1 MGQTQERY
9 QVIINNQLAK
19 GYTLEKVIDNLSLLF
34 KKDKKAIRQILS
46 QPGFVV
52 KSDISIEQAKKIQLK
67 LMHAG
72 IGCHVNKIEPADSSV
87 ASLPEGAHVSCPKCG
102 LHQLAS
108 SECQSCGIIFAKYGA
123 KASVYDPQKQL
134 KKTALI
140 SHSERVWYTKGV
152 NVFAL
157 LIVVVAVIL
166 LLSTHETKKEID
178 PSKVG
183 IVYYEIE
190 DVRFIDDLAEPGYV
204 TIVELYADW
213 CKTCTSY
220 LNYEKNYIM
229 KINPR
234 MAIRRID
241 ISRWNGGNIAE
252 KRFNLDIQNIPY
264 IIVFNEDGKI
274 IADDSDRKNGGSDYV
289 WYYGR

>member
-19 GYTLEKVIDNLSLLF
+19 GFTLEKVIDNLSLLF
-34 KKDKKAIRQILS
+34 KKEKKVIRQILS
-46 QPGFVV
+46 QPGFIV
-52 KSDISIEQAKKIQLK
+52 KNDASIEQAKKIQLK
-67 LMHAG
+67 LKNAG
-72 IGCHVNKIEPADSSV
+72 IGSYVHKIQQAGGSVDSS
-87 ASLPEGAHVSCPKCG
+87 PDGAHVSCPKCG
-102 LHQLAS
+102 LQQLAS
-108 SECQSCGIIFAKYGA
+108 AECRNCGIIFAKYGA
-123 KASVYDPQKQL
+123 EPSVYEPKKQV
-134 KKTALI
+134 KKAVQVGN
-140 SHSERVWYTKGV
+140 SENAWYKKGV

-157 LIVVVAVIL
+157 LIVFVAAIL

-183 IVYYEIE
+183 ITYYEIE
-190 DVRFIDDLAEPGYV
+190 EVRFIDDLAEPGYV

-220 LNYEKNYIM
+220 LNYEKNHIM

-234 MAIRRID
+234 MAIRRVD
-241 ISRWNGGNIAE
+241 ISRRNGGNIAE
-252 KRFNLDIQNIPY
+252 KRFNLDIKNIPY

-274 IADDSDRKNGGSDYV
+274 IADDSDGKNGGSDYV